1 MSSIHFVVHPLPGSE
16 DQLNDRLKEVSE
28 KLNRFGSATPAALS
42 SLKIPVK
49 RIVVGPSHFALLLED
64 GRVCRVSFSIIS
76 DRLDLSKN
84 DPNKSNINNSK
95 VGSTGGAGSSSNSR
109 QLTRTRARIMRSNAS
124 LRGAAGGAGQAA
136 GGRGTPGVIMGA
148 GAGAGGAG
156 GGSRPIVPAPYV
168 PEELVSQAQVVLQG
182 KSRNLIIRELQRT
195 NLDVN
200 LAVNNL
206 LSRDDEEGDDADD
219 APDSYVPEDLISLLD
234 GGFHSEHSVIIDA
247 DAMFSEDMFGY
258 SAMRSRGSTSSRRL
272 TADRDRESDRDR
284 DRDRD
289 SFSRWRDR
297 QYFGPRRWLES
308 ALRDST
314 WDKDPE
320 NKKKEFA
327 AQSPLWMSDELEFWP
342 ERGEPLPQF
351 SLLAALYSELIAVT
365 VSGQLYQWK
374 WNEAEPYR
382 HSENVN
388 IHHPKTVALG
398 LLSERIVQISATVI
412 RCSVAT
418 ESGKVATW
426 LDELLNHAAVKLE
439 HPAQSF
445 TEFTVDHIVS
455 LHTCTLYTVARL
467 ESGAL
472 YWWGVLPFG
481 QRKRLWEKH
490 RAKSRKHRPSTVTAD
505 IVCGSQVCMKN
516 SPMYQPGAVG
526 FTISGGVP
534 KVGQLLNAAW
544 NLTDLCRFK
553 LITAA
558 PPTPH
563 LSASS
568 TPEHRRGADSS
579 SGNNSGSGVTAASSL
594 PAPGSSGNKNTLH
607 KETADRLDMPPPP
620 SPASSTCSDTG
631 SITTSHKRQKRPAP
645 KGEDTEKKDEEEW
658 QLKDVVFVEDVKSV
672 PVGRVLKV
680 DGAHVA
686 VRFPC
691 TKDSKEIKD
700 LTADDTVN
708 LLQDCR
714 LMRKDELQ
722 VIKSGTTS
730 RAPDCFQRIP
740 RRVNIAEGG
749 QILTITVDGQGIHA
763 IVKTGMKLS
772 YIIYNLSSGRAEQDS
787 PFPSDTG
794 SFLGLEPQ
802 NINLTSA
809 GETSESVLILRDGN
823 STIYPLAKDCVDSI
837 RDPHW
842 LDLPPVRCVGAG
854 THALSVATGSNLKNQ
869 VAVIVLALES
879 QVLMPRILRCDFEG
893 VKQVLLNLEQE
904 ASKYNEC
911 CNDVGS
917 ALQGILMERCDG
929 NRNIF
934 HACVTMCTPT
944 SNKDGDQEGSN
955 STNNSGLES
964 INVITNALGS
974 RSVSLREM
982 MRRATAA
989 VRSSERDMAVDGGA
1003 HQPLADEA
1011 IPTLSWPPETFD
1023 PTSGDEDSLMGL
1035 GASNTP
1041 NTKPTTS
1048 SSGSGVTCSN
1058 SYVVDP
1064 TERKNNALM
1073 ALQLL
1078 CESSALSSHLK
1089 EMLVAKD
1096 AQGLTPFMLAV
1107 TSRAYAAAL
1116 TLLDTIQR
1124 VANKETTPP
1133 PSPLAVP
1140 SSLPTAEP
1148 QTAGVPSVSESSQQQ
1163 QKACAVAAMVYPI
1176 GSNPDDSPLHVVC
1189 CNDTCSFTWTGAEHI
1204 NQDIFECRTCGLT
1217 GSLCCCT
1224 ECARV
1229 CHKGHDCKLKRTSPT
1244 AYCDCW
1250 EKCKCKALIM
1260 GQQAARYNLLC
1271 RLVTETELVSQ
1282 PNSRG
1287 ESILLFLVQTV
1298 GRQSVEQRQYRA
1310 ARPRSASASSR
1321 KTPSS
1326 DLEPDVP
1333 DHDLEPPRFSR
1344 RALERLL
1351 SDWSAVRGM
1360 IMSGVKEV
1368 FSTSQPVYE
1377 DQTYLQS
1384 QTGTTLLDKFT
1395 YCLLVKCSAEML
1407 DTLLTT
1413 LIRELQNES
1422 PPSRLAD
1429 AKVVARRFVRSVAR
1443 IFVIFS
1449 IEMAPTTSKRRG
1461 LNSMSQ
1467 PLVKCKR
1474 VFQALI
1480 KLAVEEL
1487 CETADSLIAPV
1498 RLGVARPT
1506 APFTLASSTIDVING
1521 SEELFSVEP
1530 LTPHGGYL
1538 AGGRPLVGN
1547 MTGSSRGAEVSR
1559 PGLAASVARA
1569 RAAAAAVMMLDDA
1582 DAVEGLVAEDGDGE
1596 GSEQEDN
1603 ADRSGG
1609 VGVGNGE
1616 AMEAEVGD
1624 LVGGVGGP
1632 GDDAQGDGESDNELD
1647 LLAETESDSDDNH
1660 SNQDAASA
1668 QRSVQTGATAGSD
1681 TGIASLLLFPEDDSA
1696 ESSQQEDDE
1705 SEAGETDE
1713 QDTEEFALADE
1724 QLERRSSSTGHGHR
1738 NHLAPQSMQWAIRNR
1753 ETGARAGGVRVAGGS
1768 SLVFIDPSSLRRSTT
1783 ATAAVAA
1790 AAANQE
1796 PVTMATTASCL
1807 ARAFGIVVRQIAD
1820 LLTMLQDYHAL
1831 APALPRTLD
1840 ISYQES
1846 INLQLYL
1853 EYHLKPTWDWLL
1865 TVMDSTEAQLRFGAS
1880 LTHSSDPTHPGH
1892 PLHQTAGLGLGVAGG
1907 LGGLLGSAALSL
1919 SVLGGGSSSS
1929 GTTAV
1934 TGGTR
1939 SSGHRAVS
1947 SNSAAT
1953 TTGTRI
1959 VGFAT
1964 GGVDAPRT
1972 ARERE
1977 AADPHSARRDFLS
1990 YCLSLMRAHNA
2001 EHLDSLPILDVSALK
2016 HIAYVFDALIYYMRS
2031 GTESPDADVLRD
2043 GLPME
2048 SWNDQDENDNDE
2060 GDDELN
2066 HSVAMETES
2075 VDDQETVG
2083 PGTGVLSMSAVSPN
2097 GKGRKNP
2104 FLQRS
2109 DSTLCL
2115 GCPPPDPFD
2124 TPMSEALPLADQPHL
2139 LQPNARREE
2148 LFGMPKQ
2155 PITVPASGTSP
2166 PGTYNPLE
2174 VLPTRLGLSM
2184 RTADNTNGSPC
2195 MNAASNTH
2203 LGPGPSSNS
2212 GTEERHI
2219 SATPEVTTVKPQPQ
2233 SSPSKPLPEDTN
2245 MNKEQIPFHRTSF
2258 DAFDHLFREIEE
2270 EETAQMKLNDP
2281 SPDINMSSAP
2291 LVATTE
2297 EGPQDL
2303 SFSKEPQPLLP
2314 PPPPPPPPSTTAAAT
2329 TTTTTTTTAAAT
2341 ATAIAITNSAP
2352 VTKMEVDNEDSGDF
2366 VSDSDSSGPFA
2377 RLAASVKPQ
2386 AFNERK
2392 TSQTDIIVSEGPADL
2407 SKPGPSGMQTSGSA
2421 ADIQTA
2427 TSLQELA
2434 CGSTAASSAS
2444 DTSLSEESRKLME
2457 QNRAPIIVS
2466 PRKVAAALANA
2477 IACFG
2482 EQTPSA
2488 TPLSTAVSTPPV
2500 KSVIVRAGPGPTTSA
2515 SSHRTDAPDVL
2526 VVPTTDSRQH
2536 GDGHGLDSVGG
2547 SHEISAHVTVETS
2560 RTHDQP
2566 RPHPTIGQSVS
2577 HDLLLGRWRL
2587 SLDLFG
2593 RVFMEDVGLEPGSVV
2608 SELGGFPVKEAKFR
2622 REMEK
2627 LRNGQQR
2634 DLTLAKVE
2642 RERTQLIIQTMKE
2655 LNTQYNNYHRRAS
2668 SSQPP
2673 LAVNRVKVTFKDE
2686 PGEGSG
2692 VARSFYT
2699 AIAEALL
2706 ANEKLP
2712 NLEAA
2717 QVGTKYAPYNVLQRL
2732 RTRERENIRRHAQA
2746 QRSSQ
2751 RCREPR
2757 RSLSFDARPF
2767 SPPGAESSN
2776 NSSGGG
2782 SGGNSGHNE
2791 HLTLHQQQLGDR
2803 LYPKVQLL
2811 RPSFAN
2817 KITGMLL
2824 ELTPAQLLMLLASED
2839 ALRQKV
2845 EEAMELILNH
2855 GQELASEALLD
2866 LDVFSL
2872 SERGKKSGSG
2882 ASRSSETEEPAD
2894 DSEDNS
2900 PLFYSPGKRGFYSP
2914 RQGKASFERLN
2925 AFRNVGR
2932 LIGLCLLQNELCP
2945 IFLNRHVMK
2954 YILGRPIRFHDLA
2967 FFDPV
2972 IYESLRQLVVDA
2984 ETKDSNSLFSA
2995 LDLTFSIDLS
3005 VEEGG
3010 GTMELVSGGRDMEVT
3025 AQNVYD
3031 YVRKYA
3037 EYRMIK
3043 AQEKAIEALRTGV
3056 FDVLPAGSLDG
3067 LTAEDLRL
3075 LLNGVGDINVAVLI
3089 SYTSFNDESGE
3100 SSERL
3105 LKFKRWLWSIVEKMS
3120 HIERQD
3126 LVYFWTGSP
3135 ALPASEDGFQP
3146 MPSVTIRPADDSH
3159 LPTANTCISRL
3170 YIPLYSSRAVLRHK
3184 LLLAI
3189 KTKNFGFV

>member
-1 MSSIHFVVHPLPGSE
+1 MSSLHFVVHPLPGTE

-28 KLNRFGSATPAALS
+28 KLNRFGVVTPAALAN
-42 SLKIPVK
+42 LKISVK
-49 RIVVGPSHFALLLED
+49 RIVIGPTHFALLLDD

-84 DPNKSNINNSK
+84 DSSKSTIGSSGTSNGVGSVGGGGGGGSGGAGGNGNGGNGSSGSK
-95 VGSTGGAGSSSNSR
+95 VGNSGGAASSSSGGGR
-109 QLTRTRARIMRSNAS
+109 QLQRSRARIVRTNAS
-124 LRGAAGGAGQAA
+124 LRGAGGGAGAA
-136 GGRGTPGVIMGA
+136 RGAPGVIMGA
-148 GAGAGGAG
+148 SGGSG
-156 GGSRPIVPAPYV
+156 GSGSGSRPIVPAPYV

-234 GGFHSEHSVIIDA
+234 GGFHADHSVIIDA

-258 SAMRSRGSTSSRRL
+258 SAVRSRASSSSRRL
-272 TADRDRESDRDR
+272 NADRDR
-284 DRDRD
+284 DRETDRERERD

-297 QYFGPRRWLES
+297 QYYGPRRWLES

-320 NKKKEFA
+320 SKKKEFA

-342 ERGEPLPQF
+342 ERGSEPLPQF
-351 SLLAALYSELIAVT
+351 IMIAALYSELVAVSS
-365 VSGQLYQWK
+365 SGQLYQWK
-374 WNEAEPYR
+374 WNETEPYR
-382 HSENVN
+382 HFENMSV
-388 IHHPKTVALG
+388 HHPKTLGLG
-398 LLSERIVQISATVI
+398 LLSERVTHISSAVI

-426 LDELLNHAAVKLE
+426 LDELLVHAAVRLE

-445 TEFTVDHIVS
+445 SEFSVDRIIS

-490 RAKSRKHRPSTVTAD
+490 RAKTRKRRPSTASAE

-516 SPMYQPGAVG
+516 SPMYQPGAIG

-544 NLTDLCRFK
+544 NLTDVCRFK
-553 LITAA
+553 LLNTTA
-558 PPTPH
+558 PDQQ
-563 LSASS
+563 
-568 TPEHRRGADSS
+568 RRDAQSS
-579 SGNNSGSGVTAASSL
+579 SGTL
-594 PAPGSSGNKNTLH
+594 PAPSSSKSNSH

-631 SITTSHKRQKRPAP
+631 SITTSHKRQKRVVP
-645 KGEDTEKKDEEEW
+645 KGEEAEKKDEEEW

-686 VRFPC
+686 VRFPSNKD
-691 TKDSKEIKD
+691 TKETKE
-700 LTADDTVN
+700 LSSDDTIN

-722 VIKSGTTS
+722 VIKSGATS
-730 RAPDCFQRIP
+730 RAPDCFQRFP
-740 RRVNIAEGG
+740 RRVNVAEGG
-749 QILTITVDGQGIHA
+749 QILTLTVDGIGIHA
-763 IVKTGMKLS
+763 VVKNNSKLS
-772 YIIYNLSSGRAEQDS
+772 YVIYNLSTGRAEQES
-787 PFPSDTG
+787 PFPSDTN
-794 SFLGLEPQ
+794 SFLGLDPQ
-802 NINLTSA
+802 NISLISA
-809 GETSESVLILRDGN
+809 GEGSENVVILRDGN
-823 STIYPLAKDCVDSI
+823 STLYPLARDCADSI
-837 RDPHW
+837 RDPQW
-842 LDLPPVRCVGAG
+842 LDLPPVRCIGAG
-854 THALSVATGSNLKNQ
+854 TVALGGSLRSQ
-869 VAVIVLALES
+869 VAVLALAVEP
-879 QVLMPRILRCDFEG
+879 QLLLPRLLRCDLEG
-893 VKQVLLNLEQE
+893 VRSVLSSLDSRTIDAILN
-904 ASKYNEC
+904 
-911 CNDVGS
+911 
-917 ALQGILMERCDG
+917 ERCDG
-929 NRNIF
+929 NRNIL
-934 HACVTMCTPT
+934 HACVTMCAPT
-944 SNKDGDQEGSN
+944 SNKDGEQEGSN
-955 STNNSGLES
+955 SNSSGLES

-989 VRSSERDMAVDGGA
+989 VRSEREVAVDSSA
-1003 HQPLADEA
+1003 HQHISDEP

-1023 PTSGDEDSLMGL
+1023 PASGDEDSLMGL
-1035 GASNTP
+1035 GGSNAT
-1041 NTKPTTS
+1041 NNKPS
-1048 SSGSGVTCSN
+1048 ASGSTSGASPSN

-1064 TERKNNALM
+1064 IERKNNAIVSLR
-1073 ALQLL
+1073 LL
-1078 CESSALSSHLK
+1078 CESPGLAPHLGT
-1089 EMLVAKD
+1089 LLGAKD
-1096 AQGLTPFMLAV
+1096 AQGQTPFMLAV
-1107 TSRAYAAAL
+1107 SVRAYTAAL

-1124 VANKETTPP
+1124 VAAKEEGE
-1133 PSPLAVP
+1133 AQV
-1140 SSLPTAEP
+1140 
-1148 QTAGVPSVSESSQQQ
+1148 
-1163 QKACAVAAMVYPI
+1163 KAQIASMVYPP
-1176 GSNPDDSPLHVVC
+1176 GSAPDDSPLHVIC
-1189 CNDTCSFTWTGAEHI
+1189 CNDTCSFTWTGDVHI

-1260 GQQAARYNLLC
+1260 GQQSARFELLC
-1271 RLVTETELVSQ
+1271 RLVTDTDLVTQ

-1298 GRQSVEQRQYRA
+1298 GRQSLEQRQYRA
-1310 ARPRSASASSR
+1310 SRPRSASASSR

-1326 DLEPDVP
+1326 DLEPDMP

-1344 RALERLL
+1344 RGLERLL
-1351 SDWSAVRGM
+1351 NDWSAVRGM
-1360 IMSGVKEV
+1360 IMSGVKEPSAQQPRQ
-1368 FSTSQPVYE
+1368 STTTQTLYE
-1377 DQTYLQS
+1377 DQDFLQS
-1384 QTGTTLLDKFT
+1384 QSGTTLLDKFT

-1413 LIRELQNES
+1413 LIRELQNECI
-1422 PPSRLAD
+1422 PGRQED
-1429 AKVVARRFVRSVAR
+1429 AKTVARRFVRSVAR

-1449 IEMAPTTSKRRG
+1449 IEMAPNTAKRRS

-1467 PLVKCKR
+1467 PLMKCKR

-1480 KLAVEEL
+1480 KLSVEEL

-1498 RLGVARPT
+1498 RHGVARPT
-1506 APFTLASSTIDVING
+1506 APFSLLSSTVEVING
-1521 SEELFSVEP
+1521 VSEELFSVEP
-1530 LTPHGGYL
+1530 LAPHTGFIAGPGRTLSSNISGTTRAGETARPMGLVSNSPRVRTVGGIEL
-1538 AGGRPLVGN
+1538 
-1547 MTGSSRGAEVSR
+1547 M
-1559 PGLAASVARA
+1559 
-1569 RAAAAAVMMLDDA
+1569 DDT
-1582 DAVEGLVAEDGDGE
+1582 DTVEGLVAEDGDGE
-1596 GSEQEDN
+1596 GSEQED
-1603 ADRSGG
+1603 AGDRP
-1609 VGVGNGE
+1609 VGVPVPGE
-1616 AMEAEVGD
+1616 PMESEVSD
-1624 LVGGVGGP
+1624 LVGA
-1632 GDDAQGDGESDNELD
+1632 DNQGDGESDNELD

-1705 SEAGETDE
+1705 SEAGESDE
-1713 QDTEEFALADE
+1713 HDTEEFALADE
-1724 QLERRSSSTGHGHR
+1724 QLERRSSNTGHGNR
-1738 NHLAPQSMQWAIRNR
+1738 SNLAPQSMQWAIRNR
-1753 ETGARAGGVRVAGGS
+1753 EPGNRAGGVRVTGGS

-1783 ATAAVAA
+1783 AATAAVAA
-1790 AAANQE
+1790 AAAGQE

-1807 ARAFGIVVRQIAD
+1807 ARAFGIVMRQIAD

-1831 APALPRTLD
+1831 APSLPRTLD

-1846 INLQLYL
+1846 LNLQLYL
-1853 EYHLKPTWDWLL
+1853 EYRLKPTWDWLV

-1880 LTHSSDPTHPGH
+1880 LTHSSDPAHPGH
-1892 PLHQTAGLGLGVAGG
+1892 PLHQTAGLGLGGVPGG
-1907 LGGLLGSAALSL
+1907 LGGLIGPAALSL
-1919 SVLGGGSSSS
+1919 SVLGGNTAGSSS
-1929 GTTAV
+1929 ANRN
-1934 TGGTR
+1934 GGT
-1939 SSGHRAVS
+1939 GHRAS
-1947 SNSAAT
+1947 SASST
-1953 TTGTRI
+1953 PPVGSSSGPRI

-1964 GGVDAPRT
+1964 GADGPRT
-1972 ARERE
+1972 TRDRE
-1977 AADPHSARRDFLS
+1977 AADPHSARREFLS
-1990 YCLSLMRAHNA
+1990 YCLSLMRAHNG

-2031 GTESPDADVLRD
+2031 GTETADAEVLRD
-2043 GLPME
+2043 GMPME
-2048 SWNDQDENDNDE
+2048 SWNDQDENDNE
-2060 GDDELN
+2060 EADDELS
-2066 HSVAMETES
+2066 HTAAMETDS
-2075 VDDQETVG
+2075 LDDQEVSAPPLSGISGVG
-2083 PGTGVLSMSAVSPN
+2083 PA

-2124 TPMSEALPLADQPHL
+2124 TPMAEALPLADQPHL

-2155 PITVPASGTSP
+2155 PITVPPAAGVST
-2166 PGTYNPLE
+2166 PGICNPLE
-2174 VLPTRLGLSM
+2174 VLPTRLGLST
-2184 RTADNTNGSPC
+2184 RSSDCGP
-2195 MNAASNTH
+2195 AATVSSTH
-2203 LGPGPSSNS
+2203 LGPAVPQPHSSPQPAAS
-2212 GTEERHI
+2212 VAA
-2219 SATPEVTTVKPQPQ
+2219 ATPAPAPVVPAEGTNSAVPGA
-2233 SSPSKPLPEDTN
+2233 PLQGTRAAEGSVAAPAKDIVSFPRSN
-2245 MNKEQIPFHRTSF
+2245 F

-2270 EETAQMKLNDP
+2270 EEAQQLPEIPISMDN
-2281 SPDINMSSAP
+2281 SNSGGNNVGAAQTSSSAD
-2291 LVATTE
+2291 E
-2297 EGPQDL
+2297 FPQDL
-2303 SFSKEPQPLLP
+2303 SFNKETP
-2314 PPPPPPPPSTTAAAT
+2314 
-2329 TTTTTTTTAAAT
+2329 
-2341 ATAIAITNSAP
+2341 NSA
-2352 VTKMEVDNEDSGDF
+2352 TSAEIEKMDVDNEDSQDY
-2366 VSDSDSSGPFA
+2366 VSDSDSSSPF
-2377 RLAASVKPQ
+2377 SPK
-2386 AFNERK
+2386 K
-2392 TSQTDIIVSEGPADL
+2392 VSILSSSCEGPADL
-2407 SKPGPSGMQTSGSA
+2407 SKPGPSG
-2421 ADIQTA
+2421 IRA
-2427 TSLQELA
+2427 TSK
-2434 CGSTAASSAS
+2434 SAS
-2444 DTSLSEESRKLME
+2444 AQDTSVALNPPPASAEATNEDGHRLLGE
-2457 QNRAPIIVS
+2457 QKRAPIIVS
-2466 PRKVAAALANA
+2466 AHKVAVALASA
-2477 IACFG
+2477 MACFEPNSNTGTCDTNNSVTTASIPLPEG
-2482 EQTPSA
+2482 EGPQPAGQNRVCTPPEETSV
-2488 TPLSTAVSTPPV
+2488 TPTTAPV
-2500 KSVIVRAGPGPTTSA
+2500 KSVIVRAGPGPATSSVSGTQRNDATDIPVTTANDNRQSVA
-2515 SSHRTDAPDVL
+2515 TPACTAAD
-2526 VVPTTDSRQH
+2526 DSMNNQ
-2536 GDGHGLDSVGG
+2536 D
-2547 SHEISAHVTVETS
+2547 ISANVTVETS
-2560 RTHDQP
+2560 RVNDQS
-2566 RPHPTIGQSVS
+2566 RPQPTIGQSVS
-2577 HDLLLGRWRL
+2577 HDLLLGRWKL

-2627 LRNGQQR
+2627 LRNSQQR
-2634 DLTLAKVE
+2634 DLTLGKIE
-2642 RERTQLIIQTMKE
+2642 RDRTQLIIQTLKE

-2712 NLEAA
+2712 NLESV
-2717 QVGTKYAPYNVLQRL
+2717 QVGTKYAQYNVLQRM
-2732 RTRERENIRRHAQA
+2732 RSRDRDAVRRHSQA
-2746 QRSSQ
+2746 PRSSL
-2751 RCREPR
+2751 RCRESR
-2757 RSLSFDARPF
+2757 RSLSYDARPF
-2767 SPPGAESSN
+2767 SAPGAE
-2776 NSSGGG
+2776 GA
-2782 SGGNSGHNE
+2782 SGGND
-2791 HLTLHQQQLGDR
+2791 HLTHHQQQLGER
-2803 LYPKVQLL
+2803 LYPKVHAL
-2811 RPSFAN
+2811 RPSFAG

-2824 ELTPAQLLMLLASED
+2824 ELTPAQLLMLLASEE
-2839 ALRQKV
+2839 ALRHKV
-2845 EEAMELILNH
+2845 EEAVDLIQSH
-2855 GQELASEALLD
+2855 SQEQLASEALLD

-2872 SERGKKSGSG
+2872 SERGKKPSSGT
-2882 ASRSSETEEPAD
+2882 SRNADAEEAAEE
-2894 DSEDNS
+2894 SEDNA

-2914 RQGKASFERLN
+2914 RQGKASFERQN

-2932 LIGLCLLQNELCP
+2932 LLGLCLLQNELCP

-2954 YILGRPIRFHDLA
+2954 FILGRPIRFHDLA

-3005 VEEGG
+3005 PEEGG
-3010 GTMELVSGGRDMEVT
+3010 GSLELIPGGRDVEVT

-3037 EYRMIK
+3037 ECRMIK
-3043 AQEKAIEALRTGV
+3043 VQEKALESIRTGV

-3105 LKFKRWLWSIVEKMS
+3105 VKFKRWLWSIVEKMT